1 MKLIRISAT
10 WCSSCI
16 ITYQSWEE
24 IKKEY
29 PSFSFQELDYDM
41 DEDKIKKYQIGKIIP
56 VIIILNDNNVEIGRI
71 IGEKSKK
78 YIIKTIE
85 NLRG

>member
-16 ITYQSWEE
+16 ITYQTWEE

-29 PSFSFQELDYDM
+29 PSFSFQELDYDI
-41 DEDKIKKYQIGKIIP
+41 DEDTVSKYKIGKIIP
-56 VIIILNDNNVEIGRI
+56 VIIILDNNDVELGRI

-78 YIIKTIE
+78 EIIKTIE
-85 NLRG
+85 DLRG

>member
-16 ITYQSWEE
+16 ITYQTWEE

-29 PSFSFQELDYDM
+29 PSFSFKELDYDI
-41 DEDKIKKYQIGKIIP
+41 DEDTVSKYKIGKIIP
-56 VIIILNDNNVEIGRI
+56 VIIILDNNDVELGRI

-78 YIIKTIE
+78 EIIKTIE
-85 NLRG
+85 DLRG